1 MQRQLLIIDPLEENT
16 LREKLEGLGTDVS
29 KFGAAKG
36 AKTLRDLLHEIH
48 DGVSELYL
56 ETIRDEGGDGG
67 GGDGNDGRRRDA
79 NVSPAGTSSDL
90 GLSRSS
96 PQQLKTYQIV
106 RRTMIISIAVL
117 FDDHVLIERQR
128 YEADG
133 RVRALGTRNGG
144 SGVQINSK
152 VAIDTS
158 EADWYRVAQEAVCRE
173 LRLSEEDFQLVE
185 GSMEQ
190 VTEPPVDSPT
200 YPGIP
205 TVYVVLKC
213 EARLLVDQMTDEARK
228 RVGVSGGGA
237 CLALDPLRFHLRS
250 KPCPC
255 LC

>member
-48 DGVSELYL
+48 DGVSELQL
-56 ETIRDEGGDGG
+56 EMDEPESFKGAAETAAEPGDSAC
-67 GGDGNDGRRRDA
+67 DDHDA
-79 NVSPAGTSSDL
+79 QRYRV
-90 GLSRSS
+90 
-96 PQQLKTYQIV
+96 I
-106 RRTMIISIAVL
+106 RRTMIMSVAVL
-117 FDDHVLIERQR
+117 FDDHVLVERQR